1 MPPQNKDLH
10 CVVISTMLEGGSEPF
25 PVLQVDSRLI
35 KVNGKDAVLEKAA
48 EITEVS
54 WYTSATTFAG

>member
-1 MPPQNKDLH
+1 M
-10 CVVISTMLEGGSEPF
+10 VISTMLEGDSDPF

-35 KVNGKDAVLEKAA
+35 EVNGKDAVLEKAA

-54 WYTSATTFAG
+54 RRRRRCRGIFSQTSYM